1 MFVVLVCNLIFHS
14 RIEESPQSPKATK
27 VSEIADRKQKLK
39 AYRLQKN
46 TEKFKQI
53 QEQRSPFIVAVPV
66 GRWVEKKE
74 KGRQIDFNMNATPVR
89 KALINERVLKKSTIK
104 NLIAKST
111 AKKENAFTFVAKAAK
126 PEAKSKK
133 KILGELNAAP
143 AIPRVESADGDLM
156 PLESFDLNSTFEI
169 SPASPEKEVEPVKP
183 LRQLRRST
191 SLPEIAK
198 KIKHD
203 VKKKPGTPPAK
214 PVAAK
219 KAQVVLKPKPVMKA
233 QITKPVVVKRPAA
246 KTDSNFRI
254 AKPAVHEKL
263 VPAAHKK
270 HVPAAVKK
278 TVAKAPEKCVATA
291 PEAPSIVPRA
301 EAQNEPP
308 AVQPKKTA
316 KPEDSARLV
325 TYNIYKIAMDTQIKY
340 LTMKIKDISSNNEA
354 FLATLSEDQQMSV
367 HEILNQGKVFI
378 SEDVTKFGAVL
389 EAFKLAEDSTGITDE
404 DIENQWYRVYDE
416 IEKLKV
422 SLSEILLMKEHALS
436 SLEKRRTRRIYVP
449 DEGTPK
455 RSKRIADN
463 ADTPK

>member
-1 MFVVLVCNLIFHS
+1 M
-14 RIEESPQSPKATK
+14 
-27 VSEIADRKQKLK
+27 K

-89 KALINERVLKKSTIK
+89 KALITERVLKKSTIK
-104 NLIAKST
+104 NLIAQST
-111 AKKENAFTFVAKAAK
+111 AKKENAFTFVAKAVK

-133 KILGELNAAP
+133 KILGELNAVP
-143 AIPRVESADGDLM
+143 HVESADGDLM

-169 SPASPEKEVEPVKP
+169 SPASPEKELEPVKP

-219 KAQVVLKPKPVMKA
+219 KAQLVDKPKPVMKA
-233 QITKPVVVKRPAA
+233 QIKKPVVVKRPAA

-263 VPAAHKK
+263 IPPAHKK

-291 PEAPSIVPRA
+291 PEAPTIVPLA
-301 EAQNEPP
+301 ERQNEPP
-308 AVQPKKTA
+308 AVQPKKIA
-316 KPEDSARLV
+316 KPEDSARLF
-325 TYNIYKIAMDTQIKY
+325 TYNVYKSSMDTQVSY
-340 LTMKIKDISSNNEA
+340 LTMHIKDISSNNEA

-378 SEDVTKFGAVL
+378 AEDLTKFGEVL
-389 EAFKLAEDSTGITDE
+389 ETFKLAEDSTGITDE

-422 SLSEILLMKEHALS
+422 SLSEVQLMKKHALA
-436 SLEKRRTRRIYVP
+436 SLQKRRTRRTYVP